1 MGKRKDELFKE
12 NYDFNKDIGLLLYK
26 YRKKHNL
33 SQSELGKIVSTSSNT
48 ISQTEL
54 GNRTCNLYNMYL
66 YTKTLNIPLNELINI
81 LYDKKYLPYEIKGK
95 IKKS

>member
-26 YRKKHNL
+26 YRKKNNL

-54 GNRTCNLYNMYL
+54 GNRTCNLFNMFL
-66 YTKTLNIPLNELINI
+66 YTNTLNIPSNELIDI
-81 LYDKKYLPYEIKGK
+81 LYNDKYLPNEIK